1 MNLNTQPVNGELIHH
16 DSPPSL
22 NYDLRSRIV
31 SNIFFW
37 LTNLMTVTI
46 IPIVLF
52 YPLYYRTSLDISTIL
67 GISSISTGLPS
78 LVSLPVRIWKL
89 WKQDGGDRRPLSG
102 NIMDFFMWEYVF
114 FFIVLTVIYTVST
127 AIPIP

>member
-1 MNLNTQPVNGELIHH
+1 MNLNGQSVNGEVIYD

-22 NYDLRSRIV
+22 NYDLRLRIV

-37 LTNLMTVTI
+37 STNLMAVTI

-67 GISSISTGLPS
+67 GISSIPTGLPS

-89 WKQDGGDRRPLSG
+89 WKQDGGDR
-102 NIMDFFMWEYVF
+102 
-114 FFIVLTVIYTVST
+114 
-127 AIPIP
+127 